1 MFIKC
6 LTYVWKILLFLYPS
20 KSKCRDVYCRLS
32 SVAVYLIGH
41 LAAALLEKKQQT
53 LDISRGRPLAKGGGA
68 YIRGKVHNII

>member
-1 MFIKC
+1 M
-6 LTYVWKILLFLYPS
+6 LLPS
-20 KSKCRDVYCRLS
+20 SKDVYTRNKSFPHCRLS
-32 SVAVYLIGH
+32 SVAIYLTGH